1 MSEQSQPPPAV
12 GPAPTGEPPT
22 AFGGAAEDPELLAM
36 ERVRPIVEAAEQASA
51 AIIAEAEEQAR
62 RHVEESRARAEQLA
76 AARTREMWSVADD
89 LIVRSEGV
97 RQRSDELLRALS
109 YAKEGLEEALRSE
122 GPPPTAYAPVPAAQP
137 MPQPYAQPQPQP
149 QSQPY
154 ARPEPQT
161 PPYAPPPPPPAVPPP
176 GGAAQPSEGAR
187 LLATQMAVAG
197 STREEISNRLFNEFG
212 VQEPGPMLDAIL
224 GPAAR

>member
-1 MSEQSQPPPAV
+1 
-12 GPAPTGEPPT
+12 
-22 AFGGAAEDPELLAM
+22 M

-62 RHVEESRARAEQLA
+62 RHVEESRSRADQLA

-89 LIVRSEGV
+89 LIVRSEAV
-97 RQRSDELLRALS
+97 RQRSDELLMALN
-109 YAKEGLEEALRSE
+109 YAKEGLEQALRAE
-122 GPPPTAYAPVPAAQP
+122 APQPTAAYP
-137 MPQPYAQPQPQP
+137 PQPPAQPQP
-149 QSQPY
+149 QSQLPS
-154 ARPEPQT
+154 
-161 PPYAPPPPPPAVPPP
+161 APPPVAATQLSPPPQVAAAQPPVPAPRPAPSAPP
-176 GGAAQPSEGAR
+176 AAAPPAAESPVPAAPQPSEGAR

-224 GPAAR
+224 GPASR